1 MKNPSSNYIP
11 KSDGNPFFPFSGRF
25 QYKCLPNVLGT
36 LWRYGFFATT
46 NLATLFLNPNWIEHL
61 LPPFWVAC
69 CSLVLDV
76 EESVE
81 AGLAFQAHL
90 LVYLTIIVIM
100 VITIIVIMVIVLK
113 NIANSHLSRIELV
126 AHYTV
131 ALWVESCKVIVTKS
145 YQGPSE
151 KEDQPVCIVCQA
163 GNDSAGKTDSRYCAR
178 TPESMNFWNP
188 ISSPPVFSW
197 YLSK

>member
-1 MKNPSSNYIP
+1 M
-11 KSDGNPFFPFSGRF
+11 
-25 QYKCLPNVLGT
+25 
-36 LWRYGFFATT
+36 
-46 NLATLFLNPNWIEHL
+46 
-61 LPPFWVAC
+61 PPFWVAC

-90 LVYLTIIVIM
+90 LVYLTIVIV
-100 VITIIVIMVIVLK
+100 VITIILIMVIILK

-131 ALWVESCKVIVTKS
+131 ALWVESCKSIVTKN
-145 YQGPSE
+145 YQEPGE

-163 GNDSAGKTDSRYCAR
+163 GNDSAGKTDSRY
-178 TPESMNFWNP
+178 
-188 ISSPPVFSW
+188 
-197 YLSK
+197 

>member
-11 KSDGNPFFPFSGRF
+11 KNDGNPFFPFSGRF

-90 LVYLTIIVIM
+90 LVYLTIIL
-100 VITIIVIMVIVLK
+100 IMVIVLK

-131 ALWVESCKVIVTKS
+131 ALWVESCSWLSRRVIKDLVRRRINLFVLSARLETTLQEKQT
-145 YQGPSE
+145 QGNERELPSSWTSGTLSAPF
-151 KEDQPVCIVCQA
+151 QSSRGICQ
-163 GNDSAGKTDSRYCAR
+163 
-178 TPESMNFWNP
+178 
-188 ISSPPVFSW
+188 SSPIGT
-197 YLSK
+197 